1 MKKWQELNQKTKI
14 MVASGMVL
22 GTLGLGGIVYGVTN
36 YTQQQAYQ
44 AKVESVASSVDKET
58 KTLKEL
64 QDKINQAYTDNKKT
78 FLKATFT
85 KQALKDLEKSIEDYQ
100 EKFAKLIKVYA
111 ELKESDTGDFAFK
124 KAGLEEGQKTLK
136 IDFKAL
142 SDKANK
148 QFAVNDLFEKP
159 YLVGNKTTDQ
169 PIKAT
174 IKKADVE
181 KVKQS
186 SYTKG
191 ATDKQPFEQALNK
204 GIESA
209 ETQINQVEK
218 ATKAVSEL
226 YNKDKVTDKANKE
239 TLENAKKEVGAI
251 KNTTIKKTFDKALKA
266 IEDKVKA
273 DEKAKE
279 EKAKTEAEAKAKEV
293 GGTVEKQA
301 DGTFVVKANDGQV
314 YQAKGD
320 GKVEVVEP
328 TQNTS
333 TTTPTTQPNTNA
345 GTSTQPSNN
354 GGGNTQTPTQPSN
367 NGGGNTQTQ
376 PSQPTQPSNNGGGNT
391 QTQPT
396 QPSNN
401 GGGNTQTQPTQP
413 SKPATPT
420 IVSGYIGNTGMLF
433 NTAVEANQYGESK
446 MLDSLINGDGSITRY
461 VTIGVFYSDGTKK
474 FSVDL
479 L

>member
-14 MVASGMVL
+14 IVASGVVL
-22 GTLGLGGIVYGVTN
+22 GALGLGGVVYGVTN

-44 AKVESVASSVDKET
+44 AKVESVASSIDADAQ
-58 KTLKEL
+58 TLKTL

-124 KAGLEEGQKTLK
+124 KTSLDEGQKTLK
-136 IDFKAL
+136 ADFKVL
-142 SDKANK
+142 STKAKK
-148 QFAVNDLFEKP
+148 QFAVNQLFEKP

-174 IKKADVE
+174 VKKADVE

-186 SYTKG
+186 SYTKNV
-191 ATDKQPFEQALNK
+191 TDKQPFEQALNK

-209 ETQINQVEK
+209 EAQVNQVEK

-239 TLENAKKEVGAI
+239 TLEKAKQEVNAI
-251 KNTTIKKTFDKALKA
+251 KNATIKKTFDKALKA
-266 IEDKVKA
+266 IEDKVNA

-279 EKAKTEAEAKAKEV
+279 EKAKSEAEAKAKEV
-293 GGTVEKQA
+293 GGQVEKQA

-320 GKVEVVEP
+320 GKVEVVKP

-333 TTTPTTQPNTNA
+333 TNTSTSQPNTNT
-345 GTSTQPSNN
+345 GTNTQPSNN
-354 GGGNTQTPTQPSN
+354 GGGNTQAQPSQPSN

-376 PSQPTQPSNNGGGNT
+376 PS
-391 QTQPT
+391 QPT

-420 IVSGYIGNTGMLF
+420 IVSGYIGNTGLLF
-433 NTAVEANQYGESK
+433 NTYAEAYDYGEQK
-446 MLDSLINGDGSITRY
+446 AMIEEQAERWII
-461 VTIGVFYSDGTKK
+461 IGVFYSDGTKK
-474 FSVDL
+474 YSVDL
-479 L
+479 V

>member
-22 GTLGLGGIVYGVTN
+22 GALGLGGVVYGVTN
-36 YTQQQAYQ
+36 YTQQAYQ
-44 AKVESVASSVDKET
+44 AKVESVASSVDKEM

-64 QDKINQAYTDNKKT
+64 QAKINQAYTDNKKT

-85 KQALKDLEKSIEDYQ
+85 KKALKDLEKSIEDYQ

-124 KAGLEEGQKTLK
+124 KTSLDEGQKTLK
-136 IDFKAL
+136 ADFKAL
-142 SDKANK
+142 SDKSKK

-174 IKKADVE
+174 VKKADVE

-186 SYTKG
+186 SYTKN

-209 ETQINQVEK
+209 EAQITQVEK

-279 EKAKTEAEAKAKEV
+279 EKAKTEAETKAKEV
-293 GGTVEKQA
+293 GGKVEKQA
-301 DGTFVVKANDGQV
+301 DGSFVVKSSDGTE
-314 YQAKGD
+314 YKATGD
-320 GKVEVVEP
+320 GKIEIV
-328 TQNTS
+328 
-333 TTTPTTQPNTNA
+333 TPKTTQPAPSNNQA
-345 GTSTQPSNN
+345 APSNN
-354 GGGNTQTPTQPSN
+354 GGSTQA
-367 NGGGNTQTQ
+367 Q

-401 GGGNTQTQPTQP
+401 GGNNDSGSTTQP

-420 IVSGYIGNTGMLF
+420 IVSGYIGNTGKIWSDG
-433 NTAVEANQYGESK
+433 TEANVWAKNRVGESQ
-446 MLDSLINGDGSITRY
+446 MNDDNPLRGWNIIT
-461 VTIGVFYSDGTKK
+461 IFYSDGSEKY
-474 FSVDL
+474 SIDL
-479 L
+479 Y

>member
-14 MVASGMVL
+14 MVASGVVL
-22 GTLGLGGIVYGVTN
+22 GALGLGGVVYGVTN

-44 AKVESVASSVDKET
+44 AKVESVATSIDTDEQ
-58 KTLKEL
+58 TLKEL
-64 QDKINQAYTDNKKT
+64 QAKINQAYTDNKKT

-124 KAGLEEGQKTLK
+124 KANLESGQKALK
-136 IDFKAL
+136 VDFKAL
-142 SDKANK
+142 VNKAEK
-148 QFAVNDLFEKP
+148 QFVVNDLFEKP
-159 YLVGNKTTDQ
+159 YLVGDKTTDQ

-174 IKKADVE
+174 VKKADVE

-186 SYTKG
+186 SYTKN

-209 ETQINQVEK
+209 EAQVNQVEK

-226 YNKDKVTDKANKE
+226 YNKDKVTDKASKE

-273 DEKAKE
+273 AEKAKE

-293 GGTVEKQA
+293 GGKVEKQA
-301 DGTFVVKANDGQV
+301 DGSFVVKSSDGTE
-314 YQAKGD
+314 YKATGD
-320 GKVEVVEP
+320 GKIEIVTP
-328 TQNTS
+328 KATQQAQSNN
-333 TTTPTTQPNTNA
+333 QA
-345 GTSTQPSNN
+345 APSNN
-354 GGGNTQTPTQPSN
+354 GGSTQSQSNQSTQPSN

-376 PSQPTQPSNNGGGNT
+376 PSQPTQPSNNGG
-391 QTQPT
+391 
-396 QPSNN
+396 NN
-401 GGGNTQTQPTQP
+401 DSGSTTQP

-420 IVSGYIGNTGMLF
+420 IVSGYIGNTGKIWSDG
-433 NTAVEANQYGESK
+433 TEANVWAKNRVGESQ
-446 MLDSLINGDGSITRY
+446 MNDDNPLRGWNIIT
-461 VTIGVFYSDGTKK
+461 IFYSDGSEKY
-474 FSVDL
+474 SIDL
-479 L
+479 Y

>member
-22 GTLGLGGIVYGVTN
+22 GALGLGGVVYGVTN

-64 QDKINQAYTDNKKT
+64 QTKINQAYTDNKKT

-124 KAGLEEGQKTLK
+124 KTSLDEGQKTLK
-136 IDFKAL
+136 ADFKVL
-142 SDKANK
+142 STKAEK

-159 YLVGNKTTDQ
+159 FLVGNKTTDQ

-174 IKKADVE
+174 VKKADVE

-209 ETQINQVEK
+209 ETQITQVEK

-239 TLENAKKEVGAI
+239 TLENAKKEVGG
-251 KNTTIKKTFDKALKA
+251 K
-266 IEDKVKA
+266 
-273 DEKAKE
+273 
-279 EKAKTEAEAKAKEV
+279 
-293 GGTVEKQA
+293 VEKQP
-301 DGTFVVKANDGQV
+301 DGSFVVKSSDGTE
-314 YQAKGD
+314 YKATGD
-320 GKVEVVEP
+320 GKIEIV
-328 TQNTS
+328 
-333 TTTPTTQPNTNA
+333 TPKTTQPAPSNNQA
-345 GTSTQPSNN
+345 APSNN
-354 GGGNTQTPTQPSN
+354 GGGNTQAQPSQPSN

-376 PSQPTQPSNNGGGNT
+376 PS
-391 QTQPT
+391 QPT

-420 IVSGYIGNTGMLF
+420 IVSGYIGNTGLLF
-433 NTAVEANQYGESK
+433 NTYAEAYDYGEQK
-446 MLDSLINGDGSITRY
+446 AMIEEQAERWII
-461 VTIGVFYSDGTKK
+461 IGVFYSDGTKK
-474 FSVDL
+474 YSVDL
-479 L
+479 V

>member
-22 GTLGLGGIVYGVTN
+22 GALGLGGVVYGVTN

-64 QDKINQAYTDNKKT
+64 QAKINQAYTDNKKT

-186 SYTKG
+186 SYTKN

-209 ETQINQVEK
+209 EAQITQTEK

-239 TLENAKKEVGAI
+239 TLENAKKEVDAI

-279 EKAKTEAEAKAKEV
+279 EKAKTEAETKAKEV
-293 GGTVEKQA
+293 GGKVEKQA
-301 DGTFVVKANDGQV
+301 DGSFVVKSSDGTE
-314 YQAKGD
+314 YKATGD
-320 GKVEVVEP
+320 GKIEIV
-328 TQNTS
+328 
-333 TTTPTTQPNTNA
+333 TPKATQPAPSNNQA
-345 GTSTQPSNN
+345 APSNN
-354 GGGNTQTPTQPSN
+354 GGSTQSQSNQSTQPSN

-391 QTQPT
+391 QTQPSQPT

-401 GGGNTQTQPTQP
+401 GGGNTPAQPTQP
-413 SKPATPT
+413 TKPATPT
-420 IVSGYIGNTGMLF
+420 IVSGYIGNTGLLF
-433 NTAVEANQYGESK
+433 NTAVEANTWADSK
-446 MLDSLINGDGSITRY
+446 LDQEWLAGDFTHTRF

>member
-14 MVASGMVL
+14 MVASGVVL
-22 GTLGLGGIVYGVTN
+22 GALGLGGVVYGVTN

-64 QDKINQAYTDNKKT
+64 QTKINQAYTDNKKI

-124 KAGLEEGQKTLK
+124 KTSLDEGQKTLK
-136 IDFKAL
+136 ADFKIL
-142 SDKANK
+142 STKAEK
-148 QFAVNDLFEKP
+148 QFAVNDLFEKT
-159 YLVGNKTTDQ
+159 YLVGDKTTDQ

-174 IKKADVE
+174 VKKADVE

-186 SYTKG
+186 SYTKN

-209 ETQINQVEK
+209 EAQVNQVEK

-279 EKAKTEAEAKAKEV
+279 EKAKTEAETKAKEV
-293 GGTVEKQA
+293 GGKVEKQA
-301 DGTFVVKANDGQV
+301 DGSFVVKSSDGTE
-314 YQAKGD
+314 YKATGD
-320 GKVEVVEP
+320 GKIEIV
-328 TQNTS
+328 
-333 TTTPTTQPNTNA
+333 TPKATQPAQSNNQA
-345 GTSTQPSNN
+345 APSNNGGGNPQAQPSQPSNN
-354 GGGNTQTPTQPSN
+354 GGGT
-367 NGGGNTQTQ
+367 TQTQ
-376 PSQPTQPSNNGGGNT
+376 PSQPNQPSNNGGGNT

-396 QPSNN
+396 QPS
-401 GGGNTQTQPTQP
+401 Q
-413 SKPATPT
+413 PATPT
-420 IVSGYIGNTGMLF
+420 IVSGYIGNTGLLF
-433 NTAVEANQYGESK
+433 NTAVEANTWADSK
-446 MLDSLINGDGSITRY
+446 LDQEWLAGDFTHTRF

>member
-14 MVASGMVL
+14 IVASGVVL
-22 GTLGLGGIVYGVTN
+22 GALGLGGVVYGVTN

-44 AKVESVASSVDKET
+44 AKVESVASSIDADAQ
-58 KTLKEL
+58 TLKTL

-124 KAGLEEGQKTLK
+124 KTSLDEGQKTLK
-136 IDFKAL
+136 ADFKVL
-142 SDKANK
+142 STKAKK
-148 QFAVNDLFEKP
+148 QFAVNQLFEKP

-174 IKKADVE
+174 VKKADVE

-186 SYTKG
+186 SYTKNV
-191 ATDKQPFEQALNK
+191 TDKQPFEQALNK

-209 ETQINQVEK
+209 EAQVNQVEK

-239 TLENAKKEVGAI
+239 TLEKAKQEVNAI
-251 KNTTIKKTFDKALKA
+251 KNATIKKTFDKALKA
-266 IEDKVKA
+266 IEDKVNA

-279 EKAKTEAEAKAKEV
+279 EKAKSEAEAKAKEV
-293 GGTVEKQA
+293 GGQVEKQA

-320 GKVEVVEP
+320 GKVEVVKP

-333 TTTPTTQPNTNA
+333 TNTSTSQPNTNT
-345 GTSTQPSNN
+345 GTNTQPSNN
-354 GGGNTQTPTQPSN
+354 GS
-367 NGGGNTQTQ
+367 GNTQTQ
-376 PSQPTQPSNNGGGNT
+376 PSQPSNNGGGNT

-401 GGGNTQTQPTQP
+401 GGGNTPAQPTQP
-413 SKPATPT
+413 TKPATPT